1 MDNPHQTGPGGL
13 LAASGVA
20 TLVSLMPTL
29 TEILQFISAA
39 IGAFFAIL
47 AFYKWVRKKL
57 KQRKDKTKQQ
67 PEEQP
72 HE

>member
-1 MDNPHQTGPGGL
+1 MDAPHHNGPGGL

-29 TEILQFISAA
+29 TDIFQFISAS

-57 KQRKDKTKQQ
+57 SQKKETQ
-67 PEEQP
+67 PKEQS